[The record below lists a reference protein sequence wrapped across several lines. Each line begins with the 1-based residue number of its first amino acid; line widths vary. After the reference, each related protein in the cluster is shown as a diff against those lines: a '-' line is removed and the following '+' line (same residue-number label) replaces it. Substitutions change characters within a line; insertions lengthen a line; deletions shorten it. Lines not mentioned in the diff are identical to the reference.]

1 MEESSS
7 YLCYQTLFLL
17 PIYRQVLTTKNSK
30 QPKRHIYFS
39 GKHYVFIC
47 YQLADFPQHRAG
59 SRSKANV
66 IFLAPHFLSSPFPK
80 TLKLPFTMGTEGNMS
95 DKQNIGVFHYVVG
108 EHLFNVHSQIHQ
120 HNVHTGTHTQPCRKE
135 EGIQPSSA
143 YMTISLNNWKKK
155 KKSFLFLLNKP
166 LYFQRSC
173 LFLPC

>member
-17 PIYRQVLTTKNSK
+17 PIYRQVLTTKASK
-30 QPKRHIYFS
+30 YPKRHIYFS
-39 GKHYVFIC
+39 GKHYLFIC
-47 YQLADFPQHRAG
+47 HQLSDIPQHRAG
-59 SRSKANV
+59 SRSNEKKKSRANE

-108 EHLFNVHSQIHQ
+108 AHLFNVHSQIHQ
-120 HNVHTGTHTQPCRKE
+120 HNVHIGTHMQPCRKE

-143 YMTISLNNWKKK
+143 CMTISLNNRKKK
-155 KKSFLFLLNKP
+155 KKF
-166 LYFQRSC
+166 
-173 LFLPC
+173 PCFVK